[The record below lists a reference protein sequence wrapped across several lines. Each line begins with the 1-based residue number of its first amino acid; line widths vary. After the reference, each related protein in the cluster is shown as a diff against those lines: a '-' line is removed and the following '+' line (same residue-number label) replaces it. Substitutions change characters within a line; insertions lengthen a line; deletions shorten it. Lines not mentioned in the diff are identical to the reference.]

1 MTAKQ
6 GAISKVEMLLEQDA
20 NLLIDR
26 EHFSMAA
33 NAPVEIKD
41 ERHSN
46 YQGTEVKK

>member
-1 MTAKQ
+1 MALQ
-6 GAISKVEMLLEQDA
+6 GGISEVEMLLEQDA
-20 NLLIDR
+20 NFLIDR

-46 YQGTEVKK
+46 YQGRR